1 MSKLVT
7 EHVVEQLSNG
17 EWLVTDYAVEQ
28 LCNGEWVVNRRF
40 ASRKLCEEAFVKLP
54 ATGLLCRMAAYTAKV
69 PALYEY
75 TICVDR
81 IATSS
86 IEFKVRAADGDT
98 AQALALDLAHNADYS
113 GRTSTSEYAAELFR
127 QEEICAS
134 CGHLLQAVT
143 VDLDGIQLDEQLRC
157 VNHEC
162 DIHTGGVN
170 E

>member
-7 EHVVEQLSNG
+7 EHVVEQL
-17 EWLVTDYAVEQ
+17 
-28 LCNGEWVVNRRF
+28 CKGEWVATRRF

-54 ATGLLCRMAAYTAKV
+54 TTGLHCRMAAYTAKV

-86 IEFKVRAADGDT
+86 IEFKVRAADDDT
-98 AQALALDLAHNADYS
+98 AHALAMDLAHNADYS
-113 GRTSTSEYAAELFR
+113 GRTSTSEYAAELFD
-127 QEEICAS
+127 QKEICAL
-134 CGHLLQAVT
+134 CGHPLQAVM
-143 VDLDGIQLDEQLRC
+143 VDLDGTNLDEQLRC

-162 DIHTGGVN
+162 DTHRDGVN